1 MKFKLLNFFLFQL
14 GWFALILGA
23 AWNKTYLALLIGLII
38 IGFHLSIISNKL
50 NELKLILAA
59 GLIGFVFDGF
69 LQYFQFIIY
78 NSAVW
83 AFPLTP
89 IWIVM
94 LWMIFAIT
102 INHSLVWLKNRKTL
116 TIFFGAIGGPLAYLA
131 GEKLGAITIVDPLS
145 IVLLSLGWAT
155 ITPLLIWISKKY
167 V

>member
-1 MKFKLLNFFLFQL
+1 
-14 GWFALILGA
+14 
-23 AWNKTYLALLIGLII
+23 
-38 IGFHLSIISNKL
+38 
-50 NELKLILAA
+50 
-59 GLIGFVFDGF
+59 
-69 LQYFQFIIY
+69 
-78 NSAVW
+78 
-83 AFPLTP
+83 
-89 IWIVM
+89 M